1 VKTIKFKNLKN
12 KRTTRIVIFLLV
24 TVFFIILIYRSL
36 ADYITFD
43 LEEYVAEKVKKENVI
58 ILKKAFNK
66 TSSESDIDNYINV
79 LKNSKDEIIEV
90 EFNIKECT
98 KILNEIT
105 GYMNEDLHEY
115 NYIGYR
121 MDIPIGYKL
130 KNPFMMNLTPKIPIK
145 VELTD
150 IALGSVKTQV
160 QAFGINSALIEV
172 YLEVYLDTSILYPF
186 ETSNIDTSYTWL
198 LSSKIISGKVPD
210 FYNGTIT
217 NESPTFASSI
227 N

>member
-1 VKTIKFKNLKN
+1 MKTIKFKNPKFKKN
-12 KRTTRIVIFLLV
+12 TRIVILFLV
-24 TVFFIILIYRSL
+24 TIFFIILLYKNIS
-36 ADYITFD
+36 DYISFD
-43 LEEYVAEKVKKENVI
+43 LEEYVSEKVKKENVI

-79 LKNSKDEIIEV
+79 LKNSKDEIVEV

-121 MDIPIGYKL
+121 IDIPLGYKM
-130 KNPFMMNLTPKIPIK
+130 KNPLVMNLTPKIPIK

-150 IALGSVKTQV
+150 IALGNAKTKV

-186 ETSNIDTSYTWL
+186 ETSTIDTSYTWL

>member
-1 VKTIKFKNLKN
+1 MSNIKFKNRKT
-12 KRTTRIVIFLLV
+12 KKTTGIVIFFLI
-24 TVFFIILIYRSL
+24 TIFFIIIIYKSL
-36 ADYITFD
+36 ADYISFD
-43 LEEYVAEKVKKENVI
+43 IEEYVSEKVKKENVI

-66 TSSESDIDNYINV
+66 TSSESDIDDYIKV
-79 LKNSKDEIIEV
+79 IKNSKEEIVEV

-105 GYMNEDLHEY
+105 GYMNEYLHNY
-115 NYIGYR
+115 NYVGYR

-130 KNPFMMNLTPKIPIK
+130 KNPIVMNLTPKIPIK

-150 IALGSVKTQV
+150 IALGNVKTKV
-160 QAFGINSALIEV
+160 QEFSINSALLEV

-186 ETSNIDTSYTWL
+186 ETSTIDTSYTWL